1 MSEQQQNPARRHCA
15 IVYLATNGGLGYAPV
30 APGTFGTLAG
40 IPAFY
45 YLSRMSG
52 LLQFILLAGVIIL
65 SVWLCQ
71 RAGEYFQEADDS
83 RIVIDELAGY
93 LVTTAFLPFSW
104 GTALLAFFWFRLFD
118 ILKPPPVGWIDR
130 TCKNGLGVTLDDLL
144 AGVYAAIAVRFCL
157 ALFT

>member
-1 MSEQQQNPARRHCA
+1 MTESSSEQRRNCA
-15 IVYLATNGGLGYAPV
+15 TVYLATNAGLGYAPF

-45 YLSRMSG
+45 YLSRLPG
-52 LLQFILLAGVIIL
+52 LLQFITLLAVIAL

-71 RAGEYFQEADDS
+71 RAGEYFNEADDS

-93 LVTTAFLPFSW
+93 LVTTAFLPFTW
-104 GTALLAFFWFRLFD
+104 GTAMLAFFWFRLFD
-118 ILKPPPVGWIDR
+118 ILKPPPIGTIDR
-130 TCKNGLGVTLDDLL
+130 RFKNGFGVTFDDVL
-144 AGVYAAIAVRFCL
+144 AGIFAAVAVRFCL

>member
-1 MSEQQQNPARRHCA
+1 MTEQPPGKRKNCA
-15 IVYLATNGGLGYAPV
+15 TIFFATNAGLGYAPV

-45 YLSRMSG
+45 YLALLPG
-52 LLQFILLAGVIIL
+52 LLQFVFVVAIIAL
-65 SVWLCQ
+65 SVWICSY
-71 RAGEYFQEADDS
+71 AGDYFGEADDS

-93 LVTTAFLPFSW
+93 LVATAFLSFSW
-104 GTALLAFFWFRLFD
+104 GTALLAFFWFRVFD
-118 ILKPPPVGWIDR
+118 ILKPPPVSFVDQNV
-130 TCKNGLGVTLDDLL
+130 KNGFGVTFDDVL